1 MSLKEYEQTK
11 NVSMKTFLSIIIIG
25 GLFLLSVSGFGQ
37 NSKFR
42 DIAGKWEVVG
52 DPNANATLSIVDS
65 STIEFSYMGEKKTI
79 SNYTIDYSKSPYW
92 LDFNA
97 ADSSSSFQVK
107 SILQKV
113 GDDVLKW
120 QLFIDEDR
128 SPYFTSSSGEVFYLK
143 KARQSAVTAV
153 GVTTTTTGVATVR

>member
-1 MSLKEYEQTK
+1 
-11 NVSMKTFLSIIIIG
+11 MKTILRIIVIG
-25 GLFLLSVSGFGQ
+25 GFFLLSVSGYGQ
-37 NSKFR
+37 NSEFKE
-42 DIAGKWEVVG
+42 IAGKWQVVG
-52 DPNANATLSIVDS
+52 EPNANATLSIIDS

-92 LDFNA
+92 LDFTA
-97 ADSSSSFQVK
+97 TDSSASFKVK

-128 SPYFTSSSGEVFYLK
+128 SPYFTSSKGEVFYLK
-143 KARQSAVTAV
+143 KERPVAVTATAV
-153 GVTTTTTGVATVR
+153 SATSASVTTASASGVATTR

>member
-1 MSLKEYEQTK
+1 MNVEVNIK
-11 NVSMKTFLSIIIIG
+11 NVSMKTILRIIAIG
-25 GLFLLSVSGFGQ
+25 GLFLLSVSGYGQ
-37 NSKFR
+37 NNKFK

-52 DPNANATLSIVDS
+52 DPKANATLTIIDS

-79 SNYTIDYSKSPYW
+79 SNYTINYNKSPYW
-92 LDFNA
+92 LDFTA
-97 ADSSSSFQVK
+97 ADSSSTFQVK

-128 SPYFTSSSGEVFYLK
+128 SPYFTESKGEVYYLK
-143 KARQSAVTAV
+143 KARPDVNTTAVTAAATTP
-153 GVTTTTTGVATVR
+153 GVVTAR

>member
-1 MSLKEYEQTK
+1 
-11 NVSMKTFLSIIIIG
+11 MKTILRIIAIG
-25 GLFLLSVSGFGQ
+25 GLFLFSVSGYGQ
-37 NSKFR
+37 NSKFK

-52 DPNANATLSIVDS
+52 DPKANATLTIIDS

-92 LDFNA
+92 LDFTA
-97 ADSSSSFQVK
+97 TDSSASFHVK

-128 SPYFTSSSGEVFYLK
+128 SPYFTASKGEVFYLK
-143 KARQSAVTAV
+143 KARPTVVTTATGVTAAGV
-153 GVTTTTTGVATVR
+153 VTTR

>member
-1 MSLKEYEQTK
+1 
-11 NVSMKTFLSIIIIG
+11 MKAILRIIAIG
-25 GLFLLSVSGFGQ
+25 GLFLLSVSGYGQ
-37 NSKFR
+37 NTKFK

-52 DPNANATLSIVDS
+52 DPNANATLTIIDS

-92 LDFNA
+92 LDFTA
-97 ADSSSSFQVK
+97 TDSSSSFQVK

-128 SPYFTSSSGEVFYLK
+128 SPYFTASKGEVFYLK
-143 KARQSAVTAV
+143 KARPTAVTAST
-153 GVTTTTTGVATVR
+153 VTAGAATTGVVTTR

>member
-1 MSLKEYEQTK
+1 
-11 NVSMKTFLSIIIIG
+11 MKTILRIIAIG
-25 GLFLLSVSGFGQ
+25 GLFLLSVSGYGQ
-37 NSKFR
+37 NSKFK
-42 DIAGKWEVVG
+42 DIAGKWQVVG
-52 DPNANATLSIVDS
+52 DPKADATLSIIDS

-92 LDFNA
+92 LDFTA
-97 ADSSSSFQVK
+97 SDSSASFQVK

-128 SPYFTSSSGEVFYLK
+128 SPYFTASKGEVFYLK
-143 KARQSAVTAV
+143 KAMPAAVTATAV
-153 GVTTTTTGVATVR
+153 SATVVSSTSSSTSGVATTR

>member
-1 MSLKEYEQTK
+1 
-11 NVSMKTFLSIIIIG
+11 MKTILRIIAIG
-25 GLFLLSVSGFGQ
+25 GLFLLSVSGYGQ
-37 NSKFR
+37 NSKFK
-42 DIAGKWEVVG
+42 DIAGKWQVVG
-52 DPNANATLSIVDS
+52 DPNANATLTIIDS

-92 LDFNA
+92 LDFTA
-97 ADSSSSFQVK
+97 TDSSASFQVK

-128 SPYFTSSSGEVFYLK
+128 SPYFTSSKGEVFYLK
-143 KARQSAVTAV
+143 KARPVTVTAS
-153 GVTTTTTGVATVR
+153 TASSTSESTSGVATTR

>member
-1 MSLKEYEQTK
+1 
-11 NVSMKTFLSIIIIG
+11 MKTILRIIVIG
-25 GLFLLSVSGFGQ
+25 GLFLLSVSGYAQ
-37 NSKFR
+37 NTKFK

-52 DPNANATLSIVDS
+52 DPNANATLTIIDS

-79 SNYTIDYSKSPYW
+79 SNYTIDYNKSPYW
-92 LDFNA
+92 LDFTA
-97 ADSSSSFQVK
+97 TDSSASFQVK

-128 SPYFTSSSGEVFYLK
+128 SPYFTASKGELFYLK
-143 KARQSAVTAV
+143 KARPTA
-153 GVTTTTTGVATVR
+153 VTTTAVTTAAVSTSGVATAR

>member
-1 MSLKEYEQTK
+1 
-11 NVSMKTFLSIIIIG
+11 MKTILTIIAIG
-25 GLFLLSVSGFGQ
+25 GLFLLSVSGYGQ

-52 DPNANATLSIVDS
+52 DPSANATLTIIDS
-65 STIEFSYMGEKKTI
+65 SNIEFTYMGEKKTI

-92 LDFNA
+92 LDFTA
-97 ADSSSSFQVK
+97 TDSSSNFQVK

-128 SPYFTSSSGEVFYLK
+128 SPYFTSSKGEVFYLK
-143 KARQSAVTAV
+143 KARPSTVIASGIATA
-153 GVTTTTTGVATVR
+153 R

>member
-1 MSLKEYEQTK
+1 
-11 NVSMKTFLSIIIIG
+11 MKTILRIIVIG
-25 GLFLLSVSGFGQ
+25 GLFLLSVSGYGQ
-37 NSKFR
+37 NAKFK

-52 DPNANATLSIVDS
+52 DPNANATLTIIDS

-79 SNYTIDYSKSPYW
+79 SNYTIDYTKSPYW
-92 LDFNA
+92 LDFTA
-97 ADSSSSFQVK
+97 SDSSASFQVK

-128 SPYFTSSSGEVFYLK
+128 SPYFTASKGEVFYLK
-143 KARQSAVTAV
+143 KARPVTIASA
-153 GVTTTTTGVATVR
+153 TTVSSGVATAR